1 MSGEFVRY
9 DSFICHMCAMT
20 HIRLCDMKSRLP
32 RGPCQV
38 HSWDMTYSHVACV
51 PWLTFVFVTWTPDY
65 YMAMSVAITFVS
77 VPWLT
82 FVCVTW
88 PIHVRAITYTHHYRT
103 NQTLKHTHAHTHTRT
118 LAHSHTHPLSS
129 LTQIHT
135 NAPLQD
141 ERASC
146 WDNCRRITPDR
157 SLSTRILATV
167 RCSSP
172 HKQSYI
178 PAKEPYIPAKDP
190 CTVFH
195 QKRNLQACYNKRSS
209 PHKQP
214 CIPAKEPYIPA
225 KENRIPTIEPCAVFH
240 QKRHWQACFCR
251 CVTLHKQPCTL
262 LREPYILAKELYILT
277 KETSIIT
284 FALIRTEPYIP
295 ANKSYIP

>member
-1 MSGEFVRY
+1 MGHDVFTCR
-9 DSFICHMCAMT
+9 MCSMT
-20 HIRLCDMKSRLP
+20 HICFCDMNSGLLHGHVSCNHIRKCAVTHL
-32 RGPCQV
+32 CMC
-38 HSWDMTYSHVACV
+38 DMTHSRACHNIHA
-51 PWLTFVFVTWTPDY
+51 PLQNEPD
-65 YMAMSVAITFVS
+65 T
-77 VPWLT
+77 
-82 FVCVTW
+82 
-88 PIHVRAITYTHHYRT
+88 
-103 NQTLKHTHAHTHTRT
+103 QTHTRT
-118 LAHSHTHPLSS
+118 HAHSHSHTHPLSS

-178 PAKEPYIPAKDP
+178 PAKEPFIPAKDP

-195 QKRNLQACYNKRSS
+195 QKRNLQACYKKRSS

-240 QKRHWQACFCR
+240 QKRH
-251 CVTLHKQPCTL
+251 
-262 LREPYILAKELYILT
+262 
-277 KETSIIT
+277 
-284 FALIRTEPYIP
+284 
-295 ANKSYIP
+295 